1 MKNLEKQLYVK
12 MKSFLKTQ
20 LEYMDN
26 YDPEKEELEQNNYF
40 EVRMLSPK

>member
-1 MKNLEKQLYVK
+1 MKGLEKQLYVK

-26 YDPEKEELEQNNYF
+26 YDLEKEELDNDNCLESQGC
-40 EVRMLSPK
+40 